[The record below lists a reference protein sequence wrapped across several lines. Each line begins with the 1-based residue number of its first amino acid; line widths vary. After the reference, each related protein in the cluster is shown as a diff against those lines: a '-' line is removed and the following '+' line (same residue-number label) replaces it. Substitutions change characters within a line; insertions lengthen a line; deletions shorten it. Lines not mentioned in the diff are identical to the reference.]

1 MQFEGAGITLE
12 RNVIAMLSECGDI
25 PPMYEDPDFAAKPI
39 SLYLNPDKPP
49 EYATSSKRPTAN
61 GGADEAASAIAWYRP
76 GQVTAD
82 PDYFKCTAGCGVLR
96 EGTGLNDS
104 WLLGVFAALALHPDN
119 LIENLFVSPMHDF
132 KTFGIYTCQ
141 FYKDCQWLEV
151 VTDTRLPYSQP
162 LEEVNEPKTGSA
174 VMRPGHWLYGSS
186 VNKSELFVPLL
197 MKAYAKFHGNYE
209 VLHNGSILE
218 AFVDCTG
225 GSVKK
230 IDLADDASRKLIETG
245 QLWHKV
251 VKHVHYKSVVTC
263 QLKMASM
270 AYNEVTGTG
279 ILKNHLYV
287 VQYVKELGPLKF
299 VKLKNVWQKG
309 LWKGDWSNDDSKW
322 EDNLQVE
329 AALRADPLCEFN
341 RTKADGTFW
350 MMWEDFVEAFN
361 ELYIVRNFPSTFQQ
375 YCVRGEWV
383 GQAAAGPPMKPPPS
397 VETSS
402 ASAPSAPSARK
413 WLVEPDSE
421 PSWFL
426 NPQYRLVVTEK
437 TSVVLSLLQRDF
449 RVFGGDNFGINFV
462 LLEVKKRALASSMV
476 WEFDKTAVV
485 AEGHSYP
492 SGAAATAAL
501 GDKSAGHP
509 EREISKGN
517 VVLEPDVAYIFIP
530 YTDHGG
536 VEMEFFFRVFSPKP
550 VQIDSL
556 TPLNTLIVQ
565 GRWRVDDE
573 GHSNAGGPLVQNLT
587 TGMENLTWCQNPQ
600 YVLRSFAA
608 SKPVDIKLVLKRTGI
623 KATAKGH
630 RRDHQKDKGQLIG
643 LAIVKPDVD
652 ESAAQATCKKKHPE
666 KTNFLGEPLLSPTK
680 PRRAQSVVQTKT
692 AENATLP
699 PRKLLVKA
707 DEYCVLS
714 DYSSAHVAS
723 IFLRKVPPEWL
734 AKGLL
739 VVPSLGDARGEG
751 AYDVE
756 VHSDDVI
763 TMDEIPNE
771 MVQTIAGEWNDKVN
785 TAGGSHLCPDWKKNP
800 KFYLT
805 LKCVRP
811 VSVTINLY
819 RSEYEWR
826 GKCKKDSVG
835 AMMGFY
841 LFQGT
846 KGTRD
851 TSTVVVD
858 GKTWTETDFVPLHH
872 VSSPKDLTLPPVFN
886 ESYVI
891 MPTTWEPN
899 KCGRFLLSVE
909 SDCEFTLQGESDS

>member
-61 GGADEAASAIAWYRP
+61 GSADEAASAIAWYRP

-197 MKAYAKFHGNYE
+197 MKAYAKFHGNATKPHHAGTG

-270 AYNEVTGTG
+270 AYNEVTGRSATPRVTLSTFFVAGTG

-309 LWKGDWSNDDSKW
+309 LWKGDWSNDDS
-322 EDNLQVE
+322 
-329 AALRADPLCEFN
+329 
-341 RTKADGTFW
+341 
-350 MMWEDFVEAFN
+350 
-361 ELYIVRNFPSTFQQ
+361 
-375 YCVRGEWV
+375 
-383 GQAAAGPPMKPPPS
+383 
-397 VETSS
+397 S
-402 ASAPSAPSARK
+402 ASAPSATSARK

-517 VVLEPDVAYIFIP
+517 VVLEPDVAYIF
-530 YTDHGG
+530 
-536 VEMEFFFRVFSPKP
+536 S
-550 VQIDSL
+550 
-556 TPLNTLIVQ
+556 
-565 GRWRVDDE
+565 
-573 GHSNAGGPLVQNLT
+573 
-587 TGMENLTWCQNPQ
+587 
-600 YVLRSFAA
+600 
-608 SKPVDIKLVLKRTGI
+608 
-623 KATAKGH
+623 
-630 RRDHQKDKGQLIG
+630 
-643 LAIVKPDVD
+643 
-652 ESAAQATCKKKHPE
+652 
-666 KTNFLGEPLLSPTK
+666 
-680 PRRAQSVVQTKT
+680 
-692 AENATLP
+692 
-699 PRKLLVKA
+699 
-707 DEYCVLS
+707 
-714 DYSSAHVAS
+714 
-723 IFLRKVPPEWL
+723 
-734 AKGLL
+734 
-739 VVPSLGDARGEG
+739 
-751 AYDVE
+751 
-756 VHSDDVI
+756 
-763 TMDEIPNE
+763 
-771 MVQTIAGEWNDKVN
+771 
-785 TAGGSHLCPDWKKNP
+785 
-800 KFYLT
+800 
-805 LKCVRP
+805 
-811 VSVTINLY
+811 
-819 RSEYEWR
+819 
-826 GKCKKDSVG
+826 
-835 AMMGFY
+835 
-841 LFQGT
+841 
-846 KGTRD
+846 
-851 TSTVVVD
+851 TS
-858 GKTWTETDFVPLHH
+858 
-872 VSSPKDLTLPPVFN
+872 
-886 ESYVI
+886 
-891 MPTTWEPN
+891 
-899 KCGRFLLSVE
+899 
-909 SDCEFTLQGESDS
+909 